1 MATRFPRRA
10 AAALCTAALALPAVA
25 ADKPVYKYR
34 LPDGGVLYSDQLD
47 RSTGRLEQV
56 LTAAPAPAPQQ
67 VEAAR
72 RAVEREL
79 ASSERPKDQRADS
92 VDAASHDVGAA
103 RRALADAQAAL
114 QRGLEPLP
122 GERRGNVDGRSRLTE
137 AYWARVARLRDDVE
151 RARQRLDDAT
161 ARLQAL
167 R

>member
-56 LTAAPAPAPQQ
+56 LTAAPAPQQ

-72 RAVEREL
+72 
-79 ASSERPKDQRADS
+79 
-92 VDAASHDVGAA
+92 
-103 RRALADAQAAL
+103 
-114 QRGLEPLP
+114 
-122 GERRGNVDGRSRLTE
+122 
-137 AYWARVARLRDDVE
+137 
-151 RARQRLDDAT
+151 
-161 ARLQAL
+161 
-167 R
+167 